1 MLDKRASLPRPK
13 RASAVK
19 DRENLGRVAPETI
32 HDSVAVHDYLPK
44 RWLPNLGNDA
54 AGAWVVLEAADGRDD
69 SFDDQVRV
77 VRRGEY
83 GWRERLR
90 ALAAPRRYGSPNEAA
105 LDLIV
110 IDALAVV
117 HFGQPAVD
125 LCQEHEA
132 LDSVIERGI
141 SGKLLESCENSLFDR
156 ARRSCCAA
164 RCSLAH
170 GESLRFQT
178 HSRQMRPYGYRY
190 AIVAIRQAARPERRS
205 ISDTHEVEG
214 AAT

>member
-1 MLDKRASLPRPK
+1 MILAFDEVAGLARSPPTTTEPVVDEAISRGRRWWRAATLPRPK

-19 DRENLGRVAPETI
+19 DRENLNRVARETI
-32 HDSVAVHDYLPK
+32 HDSVIINDELSK
-44 RWLPNLGNDA
+44 RWLSNFRNDPA
-54 AGAWVVLEAADGRDD
+54 RAWVVLEAADGRDD

-77 VRRGEY
+77 ISRITEEASTDGVNVF
-83 GWRERLR
+83 ERLR
-90 ALAAPRRYGSPNEAA
+90 RPRRYGSPNEAA

-117 HFGQPAVD
+117 HLGQPAVD

-132 LDSVIERGI
+132 LDSVFERGI
-141 SGKLLESCENSLFDR
+141 SRKLLESCESSLFDR

-170 GESLRFQT
+170 GESPRT
-178 HSRQMRPYGYRY
+178 RGRP
-190 AIVAIRQAARPERRS
+190 IR
-205 ISDTHEVEG
+205 
-214 AAT
+214 